1 MPQHSVKHSVKRV
14 LQVLHSV
21 KRVLQVL
28 HASPPNTADDRRCA
42 FSITYVN
49 TGAAARGRGKGK
61 GGRGGQ
67 REREREREN
76 MRPLRLGS
84 AT

>member
-1 MPQHSVKHSVKRV
+1 M
-14 LQVLHSV
+14 LQVLYSV

-28 HASPPNTADDRRCA
+28 HASPPNTADDSRCA

-49 TGAAARGRGKGK
+49 TGAAARGRGKG
-61 GGRGGQ
+61 GAG
-67 REREREREN
+67 ERERERES